1 MSAEI
6 VFHCRWEPAQV
17 EITISARNDKGGLA
31 VPVLR
36 GNLLHGAVREKGRK
50 HAYTRR
56 IACEELSSECI
67 HVIVRNWHVGLHFRP
82 GKVRVHTGRRK
93 SPAAGSGSGAI
104 LAVPD
109 AHVLARRLDM
119 VSIVILHA

>member
-6 VFHCRWEPAQV
+6 VFHFRCEPAHV

-36 GNLLHGAVREKGRK
+36 GNLLHGAVREKGGK

-56 IACEELSSECI
+56 IACEELSRECI

-82 GKVRVHTGRRK
+82 GEVRVHTGRRK
-93 SPAAGSGSGAI
+93 STAAGSGSGAI
-104 LAVPD
+104 LAGPD
-109 AHVLARRLDM
+109 SHALARPFVM
-119 VSIVILHA
+119 V